1 MSSTSI
7 RGRYKFRRL
16 ASTYLTLNWLRVSE
30 ESQRFRMR
38 AKQCRELAAVARD
51 DYSRQTLT
59 QLAGE
64 LDAEADKIE
73 ADEDPEMPLGPVP
86 I

>member
-1 MSSTSI
+1 
-7 RGRYKFRRL
+7 
-16 ASTYLTLNWLRVSE
+16 
-30 ESQRFRMR
+30 MR